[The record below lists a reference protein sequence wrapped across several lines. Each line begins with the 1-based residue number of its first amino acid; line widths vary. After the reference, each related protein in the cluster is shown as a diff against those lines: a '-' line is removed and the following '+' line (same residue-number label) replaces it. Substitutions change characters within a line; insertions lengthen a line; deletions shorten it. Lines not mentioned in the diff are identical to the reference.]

1 MTENKE
7 SRLVVATAENIS
19 KDIIDMKNIDEGLMD
34 QKAQE
39 YADKLTD
46 FKSSSIDLEKHQNS
60 VETIG
65 RDVQLESSSR
75 LKLLKQPLKKMA
87 DSGEEGGLVAKSL
100 IDLKLEVEK
109 LDPHKMDLEAGWFTR
124 LVGHIPG
131 VGTPMK
137 RYFSKFESAQTVIDA
152 IINSLQNG
160 RDELK
165 RDNITLSEDIKYLI
179 ASGKDLQKLVMLSQ
193 KLDSKLV
200 YKAEREFAEQRDEKA
215 FIEEK
220 LIFSLRQRIMDFQQ
234 QLAVVQ
240 QGIISIEIIQRNNK
254 ELIRGVDRSLNV
266 TVNALQVAA
275 TVAVALNNQKI
286 VLDKITSINK
296 TTDALIAGTAKRVKT
311 QGVEIQKQA
320 SSAQLDLNSLK
331 LAFEDISSALDDIS
345 QFRQKALP
353 EMAKTIV
360 DMDDL
365 TIKLDSKISD
375 MNKEKALESSVN
387 ITLEDDKK

>member
-7 SRLVVATAENIS
+7 SKLVVATAESIS

-34 QKAQE
+34 LKAQE

-46 FKSSSIDLEKHQNS
+46 FKSSSLEKHQNS

-65 RDVQLESSSR
+65 RDIQLESSSR

-200 YKAEREFAEQRDEKA
+200 YKAEREFAEQPEEKA

-375 MNKEKALESSVN
+375 MNKEKELESSVF
-387 ITLEDDKK
+387 ITLEDEKS